1 MKRLVLLL
9 FSSFIGIVGV
19 PEILTGAD
27 TVEATG
33 LSLTGIVETA
43 PPIVEEPE
51 KAPIDNS
58 NNYSQASINA
68 NQSLPI
74 EMPVT
79 PVAITQ
85 KSAPVSSPAVASSV
99 SPVLNDEITF
109 FGHTVSIVNVSS
121 TAVDAGN
128 HVNRFREKF
137 LYGHNSS
144 AVFGGLVN
152 LNEGGRFTVR
162 INGVTKTYAVVEK
175 VIYEKASATSLR
187 LNGKDYSMS
196 AIVKGRGKYNMVL
209 MTCYGVSYG
218 NGDASH
224 RLVIYANEG

>member
-1 MKRLVLLL
+1 MKRLILLL

-43 PPIVEEPE
+43 APIVEESE
-51 KAPIDNS
+51 EAPINSSNS
-58 NNYSQASINA
+58 NSHASSNA
-68 NQSLPI
+68 VQNFSVEKPS
-74 EMPVT
+74 T
-79 PVAITQ
+79 PVATQ
-85 KSAPVSSPAVASSV
+85 NASPVSSPAVTSLV

-109 FGHTVSIVNVSS
+109 LGHTVSIVNVSS

-152 LNEGGRFTVR
+152 LNEGGRFVVR
-162 INGVTKTYAVVEK
+162 IDGITKSYVVIEK
-175 VIYEKASATSLR
+175 VIYEKASGTSLR

-196 AIVKGRGKYNMVL
+196 AIAKGRGKYNIVL